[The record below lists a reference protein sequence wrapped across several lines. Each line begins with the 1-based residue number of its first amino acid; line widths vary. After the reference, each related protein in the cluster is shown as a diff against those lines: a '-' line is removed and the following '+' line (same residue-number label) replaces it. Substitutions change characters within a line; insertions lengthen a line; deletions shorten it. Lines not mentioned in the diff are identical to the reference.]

1 MVCSVFARLL
11 CRGSCPRLVS
21 ACLQC
26 RIFLHL
32 GVLGICGNFRI
43 SICKHLEFRIKQF
56 VLRDRTQTQTQ
67 RPTHTTRRTEVGT
80 GSAMVVGG
88 KFGHRE
94 GPPWLAKLLS
104 IAEFFG
110 HCKTHLTGRNEKNHF
125 CFDCQRGPLCPV
137 GVAESHAGHATVQ
150 IRKASHRDVVRVVDI
165 HKLLDFSNIQLY
177 TINSA
182 KILFLQSRKPPQ
194 QAPKMTKGGGGGP
207 SGGLPAPHYCHT
219 CQRSIADPVR
229 FCSLLCKLT
238 GIRQNTHDFTLSF
251 TLQAGPEGGGGGG
264 GTMSGGSS
272 HGLEAAGNSTLA
284 DFYYPT
290 TPKSRARKGTTH
302 MSNNNESSAS
312 KNKKKRKA
320 LLLGSVGLG
329 SSAPHGSDQQQLLYT
344 DGNSL
349 AAAHQQQQQQ
359 QSTLSP
365 SSSSLLNV
373 RRRPSPRA
381 QELPEFQQALSEF
394 QQLLNS
400 PSRSLVVTGP
410 STPKARELR
419 PSTCRV
425 RHRKQVHPLRAPLF

>member
-1 MVCSVFARLL
+1 
-11 CRGSCPRLVS
+11 
-21 ACLQC
+21 
-26 RIFLHL
+26 
-32 GVLGICGNFRI
+32 
-43 SICKHLEFRIKQF
+43 
-56 VLRDRTQTQTQ
+56 
-67 RPTHTTRRTEVGT
+67 
-80 GSAMVVGG
+80 
-88 KFGHRE
+88 
-94 GPPWLAKLLS
+94 
-104 IAEFFG
+104 
-110 HCKTHLTGRNEKNHF
+110 
-125 CFDCQRGPLCPV
+125 
-137 GVAESHAGHATVQ
+137 
-150 IRKASHRDVVRVVDI
+150 
-165 HKLLDFSNIQLY
+165 
-177 TINSA
+177 
-182 KILFLQSRKPPQ
+182 
-194 QAPKMTKGGGGGP
+194 MTKGGGGGS

-238 GIRQNTHDFTLSF
+238 GIRQNTHDFTVSF
-251 TLQAGPEGGGGGG
+251 TLQAGSEGGGGDG

-312 KNKKKRKA
+312 KDKKKKKRKA

-349 AAAHQQQQQQ
+349 AAAHQQQLLYTDGNSLAAAHQQQ

-400 PSRSLVVTGP
+400 PSRSLFVTGP
-410 STPKARELR
+410 STPKGRELR

>member
-1 MVCSVFARLL
+1 
-11 CRGSCPRLVS
+11 
-21 ACLQC
+21 
-26 RIFLHL
+26 
-32 GVLGICGNFRI
+32 
-43 SICKHLEFRIKQF
+43 
-56 VLRDRTQTQTQ
+56 
-67 RPTHTTRRTEVGT
+67 
-80 GSAMVVGG
+80 MVVGG

-182 KILFLQSRKPPQ
+182 KILFLQSKKPPQ
-194 QAPKMTKGGGGGP
+194 QAPKMIKGGGGGS

-238 GIRQNTHDFTLSF
+238 GVRQNTHDFTLSF
-251 TLQAGPEGGGGGG
+251 TLQAGSEGGGGG

-302 MSNNNESSAS
+302 MSNNDESSAS
-312 KNKKKRKA
+312 KNKNKKKRKA

-329 SSAPHGSDQQQLLYT
+329 SSAPHGSDQQQLL
-344 DGNSL
+344 
-349 AAAHQQQQQQ
+349 
-359 QSTLSP
+359 
-365 SSSSLLNV
+365 
-373 RRRPSPRA
+373 
-381 QELPEFQQALSEF
+381 
-394 QQLLNS
+394 
-400 PSRSLVVTGP
+400 SLVVTGP
-410 STPKARELR
+410 STPKGRELR

>member
-1 MVCSVFARLL
+1 M
-11 CRGSCPRLVS
+11 
-21 ACLQC
+21 
-26 RIFLHL
+26 
-32 GVLGICGNFRI
+32 LGICGNFRI

-194 QAPKMTKGGGGGP
+194 QAPKMTKGGGGGS

-251 TLQAGPEGGGGGG
+251 TLQAGSEGGG

-359 QSTLSP
+359 STLSP